1 MPIKITALE
10 VLFDPIISFLFYPI
24 NKLLNILGHD
34 YLSCLK
40 RGKTLEKCE
49 EKLSNELD
57 ILNLLKKIRQSNSI
71 LNFILTKRQ
80 KMYIK
85 YNEQKVVDI
94 ESCESE
100 QSNSGNS
107 SGISSSEEEQIFSN
121 L

>member
-1 MPIKITALE
+1 
-10 VLFDPIISFLFYPI
+10 
-24 NKLLNILGHD
+24 
-34 YLSCLK
+34 LK